1 MSIMI
6 IIISGCIASTRVI
19 FMFMTSCIRH
29 PRMTCMYKT
38 YTCTCIRHPSTDWSD
53 ITIIASGHSV
63 VVCRVPYLRYFH
75 VQLSPTSEIFS
86 FWDISHI
93 WDMSHIWDISVLRY
107 LPYLRYF
114 RVEIPSITEN
124 DDDHHFDKS
133 TYPIVC
139 WVSSENKKQEAKS
152 VKIFDQHPAFGIIG
166 GASLSWK
173 LLNDLLKITLQT
185 SKTPVTWSMQ
195 GIFVVPFSGTLTL
208 MSPWRWRII

>member
-93 WDMSHIWDISVLRY
+93 WDFFVLRY
-107 LPYLRYF
+107 LPHLRYVPYLRYF
-114 RVEIPSITEN
+114 RLKISPISEIFLCWDVSHISDIYVLRYVP
-124 DDDHHFDKS
+124 
-133 TYPIVC
+133 YPIEICPIFEIFLC
-139 WVSSENKKQEAKS
+139 WDMSHVW
-152 VKIFDQHPAFGIIG
+152 VG
-166 GASLSWK
+166 W
-173 LLNDLLKITLQT
+173 
-185 SKTPVTWSMQ
+185 WS
-195 GIFVVPFSGTLTL
+195 
-208 MSPWRWRII
+208 